1 MFIGNLKCTPKTRS
15 LQQNIFV
22 YANYRALI
30 VTFRCAHF
38 AIAVYIKHG
47 LFPATMFVIEML
59 RFGHTTSPL
68 FSRPL

>member
-30 VTFRCAHF
+30 VTYTPFTLA
-38 AIAVYIKHG
+38 KH
-47 LFPATMFVIEML
+47 V
-59 RFGHTTSPL
+59 
-68 FSRPL
+68 